1 MYIYTH
7 ILYVYILYTYILYVY
22 ILHIYCILHTYT
34 LCFLFLSLSKHMY
47 ILVSGM
53 YIEEMAFIKFQAVMF
68 VVIFLYLQS

>member
-1 MYIYTH
+1 MCIYCIHIYCMYIYC
-7 ILYVYILYTYILYVY
+7 IYIVYYIYILCVF
-22 ILHIYCILHTYT
+22 C
-34 LCFLFLSLSKHMY
+34 FLSLSKHMY